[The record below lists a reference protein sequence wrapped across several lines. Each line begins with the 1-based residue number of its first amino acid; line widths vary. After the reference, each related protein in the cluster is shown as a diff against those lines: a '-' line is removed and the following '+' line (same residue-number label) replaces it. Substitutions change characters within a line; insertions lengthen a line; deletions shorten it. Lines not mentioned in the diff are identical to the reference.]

1 MLKNAEI
8 KIQKRNV
15 FNIRTDNS
23 FNKLF
28 TQLKGLNDKESK
40 AESKKMQESLDLTEK
55 KNFQSHQLSGGMKRK
70 LSVGI
75 ALCAGSFKK
84 AVWV

>member
-1 MLKNAEI
+1 MYKKAKN
-8 KIQKRNV
+8 
-15 FNIRTDNS
+15 FNIKTDSS
-23 FNKLF
+23 FDKLF
-28 TQLKGLNDKESK
+28 TQLKGLNAKESK

-75 ALCAGSFKK
+75 ALCAGSKVKK
-84 AVWV
+84 CYNLNLF